1 MTINEL
7 MTEMADRFGIAGEI
21 APDKDGV
28 YRLGADGVTVAFMEV
43 PEMNAALVFGEVCE
57 LPVEGR
63 ERFLTALLRENFMG
77 RGAPGGAFSLS
88 EGDKVYLH
96 RYVDL
101 PSAETGAFCTALED
115 FVAALVNWRNLAK
128 DYGPVAAERAAKAA
142 SDAEAAQG
150 FLQV

>member
-43 PEMNAALVFGEVCE
+43 LEMNAALVFGEVCE

-88 EGDKVYLH
+88 ERDKVYLH

-101 PSAETGAFCTALED
+101 PSAETGAFCSALED
-115 FVAALVNWRNLAK
+115 FVATLVNWRNLAK
-128 DYGPVAAERAAKAA
+128 DYGPVAAECAAKAA
-142 SDAEAAQG
+142 ADADAAQG
-150 FLQV
+150 FLCI